1 MRLGG
6 ELISKT
12 SSCIR
17 SIEQYFCVTSGSS
30 DLGRQG
36 AEQGGGGGGGTVA
49 LPVVAIYLFCF
60 PVKKGLVTALKF
72 SVMFPS
78 NCYITFPNRYL

>member
-30 DLGRQG
+30 NLGRQG
-36 AEQGGGGGGGTVA
+36 AEQGGGGGGGGEGRLRSLLLQYTSSA
-49 LPVVAIYLFCF
+49 SQL
-60 PVKKGLVTALKF
+60 KKG
-72 SVMFPS
+72 
-78 NCYITFPNRYL
+78 